1 MWTPKSAPPSPSADR
16 KFRPVRFESPS
27 LPRKN
32 QSSTSASGTTS
43 PAPWTQP
50 DYPNKPYEASIIKSS
65 SLSTISSPK
74 IQQQNHITI
83 RKARGKKV

>member
-1 MWTPKSAPPSPSADR
+1 MWTPKSAPASPSVER

-27 LPRKN
+27 LPRRN
-32 QSSTSASGTTS
+32 QSSGATS

-50 DYPNKPYEASIIKSS
+50 DYPNKPYEPSIIKSS

-74 IQQQNHITI
+74 IQNTTY
-83 RKARGKKV
+83 RKARGDII